1 VSSREP
7 LTDDPEL
14 AVRLARG
21 EGYLAE
27 PKHGWRES
35 LTVDIATG
43 KPDFHVIYPSNTRL
57 PILMAAVTGV
67 FFLSLLLKFYWT
79 VPIAVIG
86 VAALAWRW
94 AWSLG
99 RKEDLP
105 PQSIGHDLELP
116 NQTGVDR
123 SPSWWG
129 SVFLLTA
136 NATFFGSLLFGFAF
150 LWTVAPGW
158 PPPAWFAASPVE
170 LALGLAGAGLS
181 VVGIRR
187 ALRANLGGGDVRT
200 WLAAT
205 LAGVVAVGIAA
216 GAIVLR
222 APAPDTHAYGA
233 TLLVLGGYA
242 LFHAAL
248 TALMVA
254 FLSARVA
261 RGFTSPVRRA
271 EFPVVNLWID
281 YLAVISALV
290 LAMAH
295 LPALLT

>member
-1 VSSREP
+1 
-7 LTDDPEL
+7 
-14 AVRLARG
+14 
-21 EGYLAE
+21 
-27 PKHGWRES
+27 
-35 LTVDIATG
+35 
-43 KPDFHVIYPSNTRL
+43 
-57 PILMAAVTGV
+57 M
-67 FFLSLLLKFYWT
+67 LLKFYWT
-79 VPIAVIG
+79 IPIAVIG
-86 VAALAWRW
+86 VAAFAWRW

-99 RKEDLP
+99 QKADLP
-105 PQSIGHDLELP
+105 HRSIGHDVALP
-116 NQTGVDR
+116 NSTQVDR

-150 LWTVAPGW
+150 LWTVAPNW
-158 PPPAWFAASPVE
+158 PPPASFTASPVE
-170 LALGLAGAGLS
+170 LALGLSGAGLS
-181 VVGIRR
+181 MVGIRR
-187 ALRANLGGGDVRT
+187 ALGANLGGGDVRA

-205 LAGVVAVGIAA
+205 LVGVVGVGIAA

-248 TALMVA
+248 AALMVA

-281 YLAVISALV
+281 YLAVGGTLV
-290 LAMAH
+290 LLVAH
-295 LPALLT
+295 MPGFFA